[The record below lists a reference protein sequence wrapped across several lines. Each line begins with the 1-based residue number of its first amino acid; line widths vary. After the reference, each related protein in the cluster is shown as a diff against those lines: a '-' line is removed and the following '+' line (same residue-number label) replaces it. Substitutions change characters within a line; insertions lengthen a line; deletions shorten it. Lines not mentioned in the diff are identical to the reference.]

1 MEKQFLDYA
10 KTQSWWPKFL
20 VNMVNKNKDT
30 KEYFK
35 TISSEDFITDAFVW
49 CDSNEGFGFW
59 YEINKAWKEYVK
71 NSYTKT
77 YIVRFVTKVNS
88 DKVRETISKIPASRY
103 HLEEIVK
110 TNEERKQ
117 WLETRDWY
125 PTFLVNLVRERK
137 NPVTYISDYINNA
150 ILVSGAFDWRRT
162 NQGFDYW
169 NEKSCSWKN
178 FFNSIKVNL
187 TITTSLNKDD
197 LTEKLMDL
205 TSELTIEEI

>member
-20 VNMVNKNKDT
+20 VNMVNENRDT

-35 TISSEDFITDAFVW
+35 RCSLEDFVKGAFYW
-49 CDSNEGFGFW
+49 SMSNEGFEFW
-59 YEINKAWKEYVK
+59 DKIDKAWKEYVK

-88 DKVRETISKIPASRY
+88 DKIRETISKISASRY

-110 TNEERKQ
+110 TDEERKQ
-117 WLETRDWY
+117 WLKRRDWY
-125 PTFLVNLVRERK
+125 PAFLVNLVEYGK
-137 NPVTYISDYINNA
+137 NPITYISDFINND
-150 ILVSGAFDWRRT
+150 ILVSGAFTWSTT
-162 NQGFDYW
+162 NQGQKYW
-169 NEKSCSWKN
+169 EEKSSSWRN

-187 TITTSLNKDD
+187 TITTSLNKDE